1 MKYANTIVSA
11 LTGAALIITLTAS
24 SASST
29 ESSTQHAVVAPSQY
43 SVSPAVISKKKK
55 SKCKNV
61 LAQRLHRAGFRGNNL
76 REAWAIA
83 MRESGG
89 NPKSISSTRDFGV
102 FQFNE
107 GAWHRVEWWNPKKLL
122 TAEYN
127 IGVAYRMS
135 KGGKT
140 WYPWDIGGKGQHL
153 ARYTSGGTYAV
164 YKKWYRLYPC

>member
-11 LTGAALIITLTAS
+11 VIGTALAITLTTTSAS
-24 SASST
+24 SA
-29 ESSTQHAVVAPSQY
+29 ESNQQPPAAAASQISVA
-43 SVSPAVISKKKK
+43 ISAPTKKK
-55 SKCKNV
+55 SQCRNV
-61 LAQRLHRAGFRGNNL
+61 LVQRLQAAGFRGLNL

-89 NPKSISSTRDFGV
+89 NPRSISSTHDFGV
-102 FQFNE
+102 FQFNQS
-107 GAWHRVEWWNPKKLL
+107 AWHKANWWNPKKLL
-122 TAEYN
+122 TADYN

-140 WYPWDIGGKGQHL
+140 WYPWDIGGAGQHL
-153 ARYTSGGTYAV
+153 GRYTSNATYAV